1 MGFLKKIKDL
11 FGRHMA
17 RYPAM
22 HEQLI
27 QIARKYY
34 PPPEYNMLNFIILG
48 YQWSYWTKT
57 TGWKQ
62 KY

>member
-48 YQWSYWTKT
+48 YQ
-57 TGWKQ
+57 
-62 KY
+62 